1 MHEDDAPRVAGLD
14 EPDEFVMA
22 RMGAEIEL
30 LPLALDVDRDAVHVD
45 HALLDEP
52 PPVRPF
58 DLIAGEQ
65 DGAARVLSDLLQISE
80 DGTAIERSEE
90 RRVGKESRRGWPQGA
105 SVNYIVRTRDM
116 PERD

>member
-58 DLIAGEQ
+58 DLVAGEQ
-65 DGAARVLSDLLQISE
+65 DGAARVLSNLLQISE
-80 DGTAIERSEE
+80 DGTAIAHAACREDHLAMALCLG
-90 RRVGKESRRGWPQGA
+90 VAGYVDGGNW
-105 SVNYIVRTRDM
+105 VYCVL
-116 PERD
+116 